1 MVFGD
6 NGDPVYSGEIASLFY
21 DFAKKK
27 KLDLMAG
34 SLSESTI
41 KEFFDFCYDIR
52 EGEQYPHVL
61 EIFYDKTNSFDD
73 VGFTSPTVACLEV
86 INRDV
91 FEEEKFFEI

>member
-52 EGEQYPHVL
+52 EGE
-61 EIFYDKTNSFDD
+61 
-73 VGFTSPTVACLEV
+73 
-86 INRDV
+86 
-91 FEEEKFFEI
+91 